1 MTTPQTA
8 VSGEHGGAAVKF
20 LCIALVIIVAA
31 NAGYN
36 YIPVAY
42 NGASFKQ
49 EMDTAVVKGLA
60 ASGQM
65 KPMDI
70 VTASVK
76 KAAYDYN
83 VPSDAFVEIKQENGV
98 VRAHVVYT
106 KQIPIL
112 PFGMYNYAY
121 QFDHRAKPTGYL
133 LKDDRK
139 L

>member
-1 MTTPQTA
+1 MNIPKA
-8 VSGEHGGAAVKF
+8 DVSGEHGGAAVKF
-20 LCIALVIIVAA
+20 LCIALVIVMAA
-31 NAGYN
+31 NAGFN

-76 KAAYDYN
+76 RAAHEYS
-83 VPSDAFVEIKQENGV
+83 VPVDAFVEIKQENGV
-98 VRAHVVYT
+98 VRAHVAYT
-106 KQIPIL
+106 KQVPIL
-112 PFGMYNYAY
+112 PFGIYDYAY
-121 QFDHRAKPTGYL
+121 QFNHRASPTGYL

-139 L
+139 P